1 MTDLDEREREREA
14 RLSHT
19 PPGEEGPKRLLE
31 EGSLWIMI
39 AAPCVW
45 AAHFLLSYWA
55 AAVWCAKIPERT
67 GDIAAVRLGVGVLTL
82 VALGVVAWLA
92 RKAVRTYRA
101 RLLIQ
106 ENLTEH
112 TEAER
117 SRFLGHATLL
127 LCSLSA
133 VAIVFDAAP
142 VVVFDSC
149 Y

>member
-1 MTDLDEREREREA
+1 MTKPEEREREA

-45 AAHFLLSYWA
+45 ALHFLVAYWA
-55 AAVWCAKIPERT
+55 AAVWCAKISERT
-67 GDIAAVRLGVGVLTL
+67 EDILVVRIAVGLLTV
-82 VALGVVAWLA
+82 VALAVVAWLA
-92 RKAVRTYRA
+92 WKAVSSYRA

-112 TEAER
+112 SEAER
-117 SRFLGHATLL
+117 TRFLGHATLL

-133 VAIVFDAAP
+133 AAIVFDAMPAL
-142 VVVFDSC
+142 VFDSC